1 MGTGGIAGRADS
13 FPGGIFSHPC
23 PASPRSS
30 CPPGVPHIS
39 QVRTP
44 LHPTISPT
52 ASSATRVSAPHARA
66 LPMQRAICSRL
77 VKLFKYRPRV
87 PEPGVG
93 MKRNKEHLQQN
104 WARKK
109 FVRTGSWPCRPTSSF
124 NFLPPKV
131 SRKSCLLYNRTQR
144 SSHLR
149 SCLPA
154 RPPGAQ
160 RVAPGSEARPPR
172 RRVRSALCVA
182 PSVWKAELA
191 VCIEQPT
198 DMPLAFLLREVSEE
212 MEKKKKRV

>member
-1 MGTGGIAGRADS
+1 MSRLTSVIMPPRCPPY
-13 FPGGIFSHPC
+13 FPGEN
-23 PASPRSS
+23 
-30 CPPGVPHIS
+30 
-39 QVRTP
+39 
-44 LHPTISPT
+44 PT
-52 ASSATRVSAPHARA
+52 APHHFTHRLSATRVSAPHARA
-66 LPMQRAICSRL
+66 LPMRRAICSRL

-212 MEKKKKRV
+212 MEKKKKKGLSCGCQLPPGQDVF